1 MFRNIGEIVVMIF
14 IAILVYSLFLLL
26 SLILV
31 KTTNGTIQI
40 FIESPIVFIFYL
52 SILLF
57 ICYAIN
63 SISLSK
69 KQKIHKYL
77 SIGSI

>member
-1 MFRNIGEIVVMIF
+1 MFRNIGEIIAMIF
-14 IAILVYSLFLLL
+14 IAILVYSVFILL

-52 SILLF
+52 SILLA

-63 SISLSK
+63 SIFF
-69 KQKIHKYL
+69 KQKTKDA
-77 SIGSI
+77 

>member
-52 SILLF
+52 SILLA

-63 SISLSK
+63 SIFF
-69 KQKIHKYL
+69 KQKTKD
-77 SIGSI
+77 S

>member
-1 MFRNIGEIVVMIF
+1 MFRNIGETIAMIF
-14 IAILVYSLFLLL
+14 IAILVYSVFILL

-31 KTTNGTIQI
+31 KTTNGTIQL

-52 SILLF
+52 SILLA

-63 SISLSK
+63 SIFF
-69 KQKIHKYL
+69 KQKTKDA
-77 SIGSI
+77 

>member
-31 KTTNGTIQI
+31 KTTNGTIQL

-52 SILLF
+52 SILLA

-63 SISLSK
+63 SIFF
-69 KQKIHKYL
+69 KQKTKD
-77 SIGSI
+77 S

>member
-52 SILLF
+52 SILLA

-63 SISLSK
+63 SIFF
-69 KQKIHKYL
+69 KQKTKDA
-77 SIGSI
+77 

>member
-1 MFRNIGEIVVMIF
+1 MFRNIGEIVVMVF

-52 SILLF
+52 SILLA

-63 SISLSK
+63 SIFF
-69 KQKIHKYL
+69 KQKTKD
-77 SIGSI
+77 S

>member
-14 IAILVYSLFLLL
+14 IAILVYSLFILL

-31 KTTNGTIQI
+31 KTTGGTIQL

-52 SILLF
+52 SILLA

-63 SISLSK
+63 SIFF
-69 KQKIHKYL
+69 KQKTKD
-77 SIGSI
+77 S

>member
-1 MFRNIGEIVVMIF
+1 MFRNIGETIAMIF
-14 IAILVYSLFLLL
+14 IAILAYSIFILL
-26 SLILV
+26 SFILV

-52 SILLF
+52 SILLA

-63 SISLSK
+63 SIFL
-69 KQKIHKYL
+69 KQKTKDA
-77 SIGSI
+77 

>member
-63 SISLSK
+63 SIFF
-69 KQKIHKYL
+69 KQKTKD
-77 SIGSI
+77 S

>member
-1 MFRNIGEIVVMIF
+1 MFRNIGEIVVMVF

-52 SILLF
+52 SILLA

-63 SISLSK
+63 SIFF
-69 KQKIHKYL
+69 KQKTKDA
-77 SIGSI
+77 